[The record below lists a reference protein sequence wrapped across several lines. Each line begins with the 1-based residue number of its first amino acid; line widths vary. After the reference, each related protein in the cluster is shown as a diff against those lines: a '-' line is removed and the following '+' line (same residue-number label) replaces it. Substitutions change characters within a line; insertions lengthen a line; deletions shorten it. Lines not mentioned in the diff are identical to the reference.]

1 MAAFVRELNGRMKIF
16 VTSLLQADERKGDT
30 VVAVHALLHPPNL
43 IKFL

>member
-30 VVAVHALLHPPNL
+30 VGAVHALLHPPNL
-43 IKFL
+43 IEFL